1 MAKLKCGSC
10 DVVTK
15 RCGDVSGLYDC
26 IYEFSAALSLA
37 SYSGALLTE
46 RNENGDSRVNVRGR
60 PLFPVEERDRPNKKE
75 RGLALDEDCELRD
88 DAAELGGVGIDDSL
102 KDTKRAECAL
112 LVALLVAI
120 YTYLYFE
127 NTKN

>member
-1 MAKLKCGSC
+1 
-10 DVVTK
+10 
-15 RCGDVSGLYDC
+15 
-26 IYEFSAALSLA
+26 
-37 SYSGALLTE
+37 
-46 RNENGDSRVNVRGR
+46 VRGR